1 MARPAIDRT
10 AYVDANALA
19 ARALLRAATLLDRP
33 ELKDAALATTDA
45 LWDQGHGRHGMVHYL
60 GGPVDGLLADQA
72 QMAAALLDAYEVSGE
87 RACLARARLL
97 ADWALERL
105 RARDGRFTD
114 RPLVTG
120 AAPAGARDAPLPA
133 LDGGAEMADD
143 LTRLAALG
151 GVPAYREEAAGA
163 LAAYAGDAAASGP
176 QAAPWALAVMR
187 FSDHPTHIVVVG
199 RRGDAQAGALLRA
212 GLRIAEPLRSV
223 QLLDPDADAEAIARE
238 GYTVAPG
245 TAAAFVC
252 LAGVCLAPTSDPA
265 RLPAL
270 VARSGHD

>member
-1 MARPAIDRT
+1 M
-10 AYVDANALA
+10 
-19 ARALLRAATLLDRP
+19 
-33 ELKDAALATTDA
+33 
-45 LWDQGHGRHGMVHYL
+45 
-60 GGPVDGLLADQA
+60 
-72 QMAAALLDAYEVSGE
+72 
-87 RACLARARLL
+87 
-97 ADWALERL
+97 
-105 RARDGRFTD
+105 
-114 RPLVTG
+114 
-120 AAPAGARDAPLPA
+120 

-187 FSDHPTHIVVVG
+187 FSEHPTHIVVVG

-238 GYTVAPG
+238 GYTVAAG

-265 RLPAL
+265 RLAGAGRPLRPTTEALAPGAPAARRSAAGDRI
-270 VARSGHD
+270 VRYDGRRSAAAAAGRGRPRGTDEARCACSRSTRPNGARSATGCARC